1 MLLRGTFSWP
11 LFTVFVIF
19 FALFC
24 WEVRKPLRALLFFQK
39 TQGTIQSADYVPPS
53 GSQANATAVE
63 RAGTYTHQAFFTL
76 SNGKTYSVFT
86 RVKSNPPRFQVGDRV
101 SVYYNAE
108 NPEDALIGGFLELWL
123 GTLALGF
130 FVLIFFV
137 LWFGSWV
144 GSPSPYVSG
153 GVQGG

>member
-11 LFTVFVIF
+11 LFTVFAIF

-24 WEVRKPLRALLFFQK
+24 WEVRKPLRALLSFEK
-39 TQGTIQSADYVPPS
+39 TEGVIQRADYIPPS
-53 GSQANATAVE
+53 GSQVHATAIE
-63 RAGTYTHQAFFTL
+63 RTGTYTHQAIFTL
-76 SNGKTYSVFT
+76 SDGKTYGVFT
-86 RVKSNPPRFQVGDRV
+86 RVTSNPPRFQVGDRV

-108 NPEDALIGGFLELWL
+108 NPEDALIGGFLELWF

-137 LWFGSWV
+137 LWFGSLV
-144 GSPSPYVSG
+144 GSPSPYVKG
-153 GVQGG
+153 VVQGG